1 MAAIW
6 VSVLVIL
13 ASLVVLERAANYF
26 VEGLGTLS
34 NRFTISEAVIGASIA
49 AIGSSMPEL
58 GASVFSVI
66 EGAPTIGFGTIIGS
80 AIFNITVIVGGSA
93 LFGKFA
99 IDRRVVYRDGLF
111 YLFTVLV
118 AIAGT
123 WDGVLTRLEAVAWAL
138 LFVVYLAWLYYDA
151 TRGEPVPHEEFDDL
165 SVRMAVVYTVGG
177 LVAVAV
183 AARYL
188 IINVDFVATEL
199 GVSEAI
205 FSLVVIAVG
214 TSIPDLVT
222 SLQAARYGMGSLAVA
237 NAVGSNI
244 FDILGAL
251 GIPFAFR
258 ARTVIEASL
267 DFSILVLLVAVLATL
282 ALLRLDWSLSRRE
295 GGLLIGIYGAYLLV
309 LLS

>member
-6 VSVLVIL
+6 VSVLIIL
-13 ASLVVLERAANYF
+13 ASLAVLERTANYL

-34 NRFTISEAVIGASIA
+34 KRFSISEAVIGASIA
-49 AIGSSMPEL
+49 AVGSSMPEL

-99 IDRRVVYRDGLF
+99 VDRRVVYRDGLF

-138 LFVVYLAWLYYDA
+138 LFVVYLGWLYYDA
-151 TRGEPVPHEEFDDL
+151 SRGEPVPREEFDDL
-165 SVRMAVVYTVGG
+165 SVRMAGVYTVGG
-177 LVAVAV
+177 LVGVAL

-188 IINVDFVATEL
+188 IINVELVATQL

-205 FSLVVIAVG
+205 FSLVVIAAG

-222 SLQAARYGMGSLAVA
+222 SLQAARYGLGSLAVA

-258 ARTVIEASL
+258 ASTTIRDSL
-267 DFSILVLLVAVLATL
+267 DFSMVVLLVAVLATL

-295 GGLLIGIYGAYLLV
+295 GGLLIGIYGAYLV
-309 LLS
+309 LLLA

>member
-6 VSVLVIL
+6 VSVLIIL
-13 ASLVVLERAANYF
+13 ASLAVLERAANYL

-34 NRFTISEAVIGASIA
+34 NRFSISEAVIGASIA
-49 AIGSSMPEL
+49 AVGSSMPEL
-58 GASVFSVI
+58 GTSVFSVI

-123 WDGVLTRLEAVAWAL
+123 WDGVLTRLEALVWAM
-138 LFVVYLAWLYYDA
+138 LFVVYLGWLYYDA
-151 TRGEPVPHEEFDDL
+151 SRGEPVPHEEFDDL
-165 SVRMAVVYTVGG
+165 TVTMAVVYTVGG

-188 IINVDFVATEL
+188 IIHVELVAMEL

-205 FSLVVIAVG
+205 FSLVVIAAG
-214 TSIPDLVT
+214 TSVPDLVT

-237 NAVGSNI
+237 NAIGSNI
-244 FDILGAL
+244 FDVLGAL

-258 ARTVIEASL
+258 ASTAIESSL
-267 DFSILVLLVAVLATL
+267 DLSILVLLVSVVATV
-282 ALLRLDWSLSRRE
+282 ALLRLDWSLSPRE
-295 GGLLIGIYGAYLLV
+295 GGLLLGVYGAYLVV
-309 LLS
+309 LLA